1 MSKETR
7 TFYLETLG
15 CRANQYDSE
24 VLRRY
29 LLGSGYRE
37 VEHPAE
43 ADVVIVNSCVVTHKA
58 ERDVR
63 KLLNRARRQGK
74 PGAEV
79 ILTGCMV
86 PLGRRVPADFQGTL
100 PEVLNHLRAH
110 RPLPRFPQKRARA
123 ILKIQEGCSFRC
135 AYCIVPRVRGPARS
149 RPLETVLQEAR
160 DLVAAGFQEIV
171 VTGIQVGGWGQDLGY
186 RLVDLFR
193 RILDLSPRLRVRL
206 SSLLPHYL
214 TPDLL
219 DFWAS
224 EPRMARHFHLPL
236 QSGSPRILKAMRR
249 PYSLQQFAR
258 LVLEIHR
265 RMPDAA
271 IGTDLIAG
279 FPGETEADFEETLQF
294 VERMPFSYLHVF
306 AFSPREGTEAAT
318 LPNPVP
324 PMMRRARVRR
334 LIALGEQKKQDFL
347 ARQIGSIQEVLVEQ
361 QMPGGGVRGTTG
373 NYLRVRIPQ
382 PLATGQLVRVR
393 LVELRGDELLG
404 RLVREPEA
412 SGPLPS

>member
-1 MSKETR
+1 MAGK

-37 VEHPAE
+37 VDHPGE

-63 KLLNRARRQGK
+63 KLLNRARREGRPETQ
-74 PGAEV
+74 V

-86 PLGRRVPADFQGTL
+86 PLRRRVPADFQGTL
-100 PEVLNHLRAH
+100 GEVLDHLKARQ
-110 RPLPRFPQKRARA
+110 PLPAFRQKRARA

-149 RPLETVLQEAR
+149 RPLDQVLQEAR

-171 VTGIQVGGWGQDLGY
+171 ITGIQVGGWGRDLGY
-186 RLVDLFR
+186 RLADLFR
-193 RILDLSPRLRVRL
+193 RILALSPRLRLRL
-206 SSLLPHYL
+206 SSILPHYL

-236 QSGSPRILKAMRR
+236 QSGSARILRAMRR
-249 PYSLQQFAR
+249 PYTLEQFEN
-258 LVLEIHR
+258 LVWAIHE
-265 RMPDAA
+265 RMPDAG

-279 FPGETEADFEETLQF
+279 FPGETEADFEETYRF
-294 VERMPFSYLHVF
+294 VERLPFTYLHVF
-306 AFSPREGTEAAT
+306 EFSPREGTEAAE
-318 LPNPVP
+318 LPDPVP
-324 PMMRRARVRR
+324 PPVRKARVRR
-334 LIALGEQKKQDFL
+334 LIALGEAKRRAFL
-347 ARQIGSIQEVLVEQ
+347 EQQVGRVEEVLVEQ
-361 QMPGGGVRGTTG
+361 RLAEEVVRGTTG
-373 NYLRVRIPQ
+373 NYLRVVLTGPHVV
-382 PLATGQLVRVR
+382 GQLVRVR
-393 LVELRGDELLG
+393 LVELLG
-404 RLVREPEA
+404 RELRGVPV
-412 SGPLPS
+412 

>member
-1 MSKETR
+1 MAGK

-37 VEHPAE
+37 VDHPGE

-63 KLLNRARRQGK
+63 KLLNRARREAR
-74 PGAEV
+74 PETRV

-86 PLGRRVPADFQGTL
+86 PLRRRVPADFQGTL
-100 PEVLNHLRAH
+100 GEVLDHLKARH
-110 RPLPRFPQKRARA
+110 PLPAFRQKRARA

-149 RPLETVLQEAR
+149 RPLDQVLQEAR

-171 VTGIQVGGWGQDLGY
+171 ITGIQVGGWGRDLGY
-186 RLVDLFR
+186 RLADLFR
-193 RILDLSPRLRVRL
+193 QILALSPRLRLRL
-206 SSLLPHYL
+206 SSILPHYL

-236 QSGSPRILKAMRR
+236 QSGSARILRAMRR
-249 PYSLQQFAR
+249 PYTLEQFEN
-258 LVLEIHR
+258 LVWAIHE
-265 RMPDAA
+265 RMPNAG

-279 FPGETEADFEETLQF
+279 FPGETEADFEETYRF
-294 VERMPFSYLHVF
+294 VERLPFTYLHVF
-306 AFSPREGTEAAT
+306 EFSPREGTEAAE

-324 PMMRRARVRR
+324 PPVRKARVRR
-334 LIALGEQKKQDFL
+334 LIALGEAKRRAFL
-347 ARQIGSIQEVLVEQ
+347 EQQVGRVEEVLVEQ
-361 QMPGGGVRGTTG
+361 QRNNGHVRGTTG
-373 NYLRVRIPQ
+373 NYLRVLIPG
-382 PLATGQLVRVR
+382 AWET
-393 LVELRGDELLG
+393 G
-404 RLVREPEA
+404 RLVKVRLREVRESRVLLAEPLEPA
-412 SGPLPS
+412 GPLS